1 GSLIFR
7 WIAAMYHAYGKSVTL
22 SVSAP
27 TPWGEPVRW
36 PSGGAGGAAGAGAG
50 EGAGVGAGV
59 RVLATVG
66 SSLSLGRGNPG
77 ARGGRPWSG
86 RSRAGRSRAGGS
98 RAGRSREASRR
109 GRSVGI
115 GLGGAGSSARGGI
128 SGRPCGAPT
137 AAMAGTRL
145 TITGFD

>member
-1 GSLIFR
+1 G
-7 WIAAMYHAYGKSVTL
+7 
-22 SVSAP
+22 
-27 TPWGEPVRW
+27 GEPPGW
-36 PSGGAGGAAGAGAG
+36 PSGGAGAAGGAAGAGA
-50 EGAGVGAGV
+50 GAGVGAGV

-86 RSRAGRSRAGGS
+86 RLGGRSRAGRS

-109 GRSVGI
+109 GRSVGT
-115 GLGGAGSSARGGI
+115 GRGGGSSAARGDI

-137 AAMAGTRL
+137 AATVGTRL